1 MKKLHFGLAMVFAAA
16 MLCGTAS
23 GTTVTLKNADGTP
36 GPIVL
41 SAPGVAT
48 VGVWVDSVPDF
59 AGFEFK
65 FTLDKSTGPGAGA
78 LVPSPALGPEVAA
91 VDALYAGHT
100 LQVSPSSIAL
110 VLGQN
115 PIYDDD
121 YNVIGCDL
129 GKMSGTNLMLAT
141 FKVRLDS
148 GALYA
153 DIDTSPVDGVSES
166 FLASTDGQVIPAT
179 FAGPIMITAVPE
191 PATLSLL
198 GIGLLGLLRLRR
210 K

>member
-1 MKKLHFGLAMVFAAA
+1 MKKLHSGLAMVFAAA
-16 MLCGTAS
+16 MLCGMAS

-36 GPIVL
+36 GPIRL

-65 FTLDKSTGPGAGA
+65 FTLDKSTGPGTGA

-91 VDALYAGHT
+91 VDALYAEQM
-100 LQVSPSSIAL
+100 LNVSPSFI
-110 VLGQN
+110 VFIFGQN

-121 YNVIGCDL
+121 YNVIGYDL

-148 GALYA
+148 GTLYA
-153 DIDTSPVDGVSES
+153 NIDTSVCDSFIMSAES
-166 FLASTDGQVIPAT
+166 TVIPCT
-179 FAGPIMITAVPE
+179 FSGPIMITAVPE

-198 GIGLLGLLRLRR
+198 GIGLLGLLGYGRR
-210 K
+210 RISR

>member
-65 FTLDKSTGPGAGA
+65 FTLDKSTGPGTGA
-78 LVPSPALGPEVAA
+78 LVPNSALGPEVAA
-91 VDALYAGHT
+91 VDALYVEHT
-100 LQVSPSSIAL
+100 LHLSPNSIAF
-110 VLGQN
+110 VFGQN

-121 YNVIGCDL
+121 YNVIGYDL

-141 FKVRLDS
+141 FRVRLDS

-153 DIDTSPVDGVSES
+153 NIDPS
-166 FLASTDGQVIPAT
+166 FTNEIAGRNGDFPLT